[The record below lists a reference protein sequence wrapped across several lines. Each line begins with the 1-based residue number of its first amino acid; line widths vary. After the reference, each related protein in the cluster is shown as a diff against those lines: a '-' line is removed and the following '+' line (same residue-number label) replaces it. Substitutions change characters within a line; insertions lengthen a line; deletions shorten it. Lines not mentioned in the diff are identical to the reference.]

1 MQQKFIINLNF
12 QAEVKNVLPVE
23 IVPVQETL
31 VLRARGSELL
41 ILPHHIRH
49 LKGCEKPKDFS
60 EYFRAEALVNRPAR
74 KLFEAWLRK
83 DDTLWKRIYICVHK
97 EMEIKDEADAPE
109 EKAPKKAEPKAKA
122 KEEPKA
128 AKAEAKSE
136 AKPAKVEAKAPKAE
150 AKAEAKP
157 AAKAKAEPAPKK
169 KEEAK
174 PAAKAKAEEK
184 PAKKVAAKKAA
195 KADDDK
201 PAAKKKT
208 ATKAAPAGTAKK
220 KKG

>member
-12 QAEVKNVLPVE
+12 QAEVTNVLPVE

-83 DDTLWKRIYICVHK
+83 DDSLWKRIYICVHK
-97 EMEIKDEADAPE
+97 EMELKDQDAAEAP
-109 EKAPKKAEPKAKA
+109 APKKAEPKAKA

-128 AKAEAKSE
+128 AKAEAKPAKVE
-136 AKPAKVEAKAPKAE
+136 AKPAKAEAKPAAKVEAKAPKAE
-150 AKAEAKP
+150 AKL
-157 AAKAKAEPAPKK
+157 AAKK

-174 PAAKAKAEEK
+174 PVKAKAEEK
-184 PAKKVAAKKAA
+184 PAKKVVAKKAV
-195 KADDDK
+195 KSDDK

-208 ATKAAPAGTAKK
+208 KSAPAGTAKK